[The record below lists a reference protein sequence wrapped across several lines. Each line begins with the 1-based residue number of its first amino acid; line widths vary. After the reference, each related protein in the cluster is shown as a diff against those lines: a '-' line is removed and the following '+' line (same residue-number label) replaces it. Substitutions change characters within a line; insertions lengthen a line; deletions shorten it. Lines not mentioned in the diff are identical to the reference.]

1 MPLELANYERKAKA
15 AVKAFWMGRHASST
29 KQLASGKADQGE
41 RSAVTGG
48 KNMDGFISLMS
59 DLVHD
64 NGLKSAEIHLV
75 RKALTLPGYFRPTK
89 LWDMLII
96 DRGQLIAAMEFKSQ
110 VGPSFGN
117 NFNNRAEE
125 SIGSAH
131 DFWTA
136 YRESAFGDIP
146 RPFLGWIMLVEDA
159 EGSRS
164 SVRDASSH
172 FAVFPEFRDASYI
185 GRYHILCKKL
195 IQEQLYTAAATL
207 ASPRTALKDG
217 KFTTNEDMTSLS
229 TFVTTFAGHIA
240 AAAAR

>member
-1 MPLELANYERKAKA
+1 MPLDLANYEAKAKA
-15 AVKAFWMGRHASST
+15 AIKAFWKGRHAAST
-29 KQLASGKADQGE
+29 KQAASGRADQGE

-48 KNMDGFISLMS
+48 KNMDGFISLMR
-59 DLVHD
+59 DLVRD
-64 NGLKSAEIHLV
+64 NGIKSAEIHLE

-89 LWDMLII
+89 LWDMLIM
-96 DRGQLIAAMEFKSQ
+96 DRGQLVAALEFKSQ
-110 VGPSFGN
+110 IGPSFGN

-146 RPFLGWIMLVEDA
+146 RPFPGWIMLVEDA
-159 EGSRS
+159 QGSRRT
-164 SVRDASSH
+164 VRDASPH
-172 FAVFPEFRDASYI
+172 FSVFPEFREASYVE
-185 GRYHILCKKL
+185 RYHILCKKL
-195 IQEQLYTAAATL
+195 IQEQLYTAAASI
-207 ASPRTALKDG
+207 ASPRTAIRNG
-217 KFTTNEDMTSLS
+217 KFTTYEDMTSLS